1 MLAKRINMCTVLYLP
16 SNDKICFASLRDE
29 SPTRKSAIR
38 PKLIDDLGV
47 KFLAPLDPE
56 GGGTWLG
63 TNELGDVI
71 ILLNGG
77 FVKHKHLPKYRKS
90 RGLIVTELLSNKLP
104 YQQWLKLDLDNI
116 EPFTLVIYSES
127 KLYCMV
133 WDGKQKHEFEIN
145 TELPHI
151 WSSATLY
158 TEEAKHKRSN
168 IFETWIATKPEINR
182 ETVFEFFSSTQ
193 DIENGFF
200 MNRAEK
206 VKTLSYSFVEYSFDG
221 SVKLIYEDF
230 VDEIWYSAQL
240 DFNNKI
246 NI

>member
-1 MLAKRINMCTVLYLP
+1 MCTVLYLP
-16 SNDKICFASLRDE
+16 SKEGICFVSLRDE
-29 SPTRKSAIR
+29 SPTRNTAFK
-38 PKLIDDLGV
+38 PKIINDLGLE
-47 KFLAPLDPE
+47 FISPIDPE

-63 TNELGDVI
+63 ANKLGDVI

-77 FVKHKHLPKYRKS
+77 FIKHKHLPKYRKS
-90 RGLIVTELLSNKLP
+90 RGLIVTELLSNELP

-127 KLYCMV
+127 KLYHVV
-133 WDGKQKHEFEIN
+133 WDGEQKHEFEIN

-182 ETVFEFFSSTQ
+182 ETVFEFFSSNH
-193 DIENGFF
+193 DIENGFL
-200 MNRAEK
+200 MNRADM

-221 SVKLIYEDF
+221 AVKLTYEDF
-230 VDEIWYSAQL
+230 ADDSVNNIQL

-246 NI
+246 HI